1 MLYVFTKDKNMSSF
15 LNQFKR
21 QPKIFLDLP
30 CQGNYW
36 QEGTLESF
44 SNVPIFG
51 MTAMDEIL
59 IKTPDALFSGE
70 STAKVIES
78 CVPSIKDAW
87 AMPSYD
93 LDFLLIA
100 IRIATYGEAMD
111 IETTCPYCK
120 QSTQSTINLNVLLEN
135 FASKNPMQTF
145 SIKELT
151 INIKPLTYRQWSKF
165 NIDEYTSRRQI
176 LNYQK
181 QNLDEI
187 EKEKIIRELLD
198 GISTL
203 SLNSAVAQI
212 DSIQSSDGRQ
222 EKSPSEILDFITNT
236 DQLFY
241 KQLQNNIER
250 IKDEWTLPQV
260 DVKCTNEECNKTYS
274 TRLTMDYSNFF
285 VNRS

>member
-15 LNQFKR
+15 LNEFKR

-30 CQGNYW
+30 CQGNFW

-44 SNVPIFG
+44 SNIPIYG

-100 IRIATYGEAMD
+100 IRIATYGEGMD

-120 QSTQSTINLNVLLEN
+120 QSTQSTINLNMLLED
-135 FASKNPMQTF
+135 FISKDPIQSF
-145 SIKELT
+145 SIKGLT
-151 INIKPLTYRQWSKF
+151 INIRPLAYRQWSKF
-165 NIDEYTSRRQI
+165 NIDEYTIRRQI

-181 QNLDEI
+181 QELDDI
-187 EKEKIIRELLD
+187 EKEKVIRELLD
-198 GISTL
+198 NLSAL
-203 SLNSAVAQI
+203 SLNTAVAQI
-212 DSIQSSDGRQ
+212 DSIQGADGQ
-222 EKSPSEILDFITNT
+222 KEKSPNEILDFITNT

-241 KQLQNNIER
+241 KQLQSNIER
-250 IKDEWTLPQV
+250 IKGEWSLPQV
-260 DVKCTNEECNKTYS
+260 EIKCNNTECEKTYS
-274 TRLTMDYSNFF
+274 TNLTMDYSNFF

>member
-100 IRIATYGEAMD
+100 IRIATYGEGMD
-111 IETTCPYCK
+111 IETSCTHCN
-120 QSTQSTINLNVLLEN
+120 QSTQSTINLNALLED
-135 FASKNPMQTF
+135 FTSKDPIQSF
-145 SIKELT
+145 SIKELI

-165 NIDEYTSRRQI
+165 NIDEYTIRRQI
-176 LNYQK
+176 LNYQN
-181 QNLDEI
+181 QDLDDL
-187 EKEKIIRELLD
+187 EKEKVIRELLD
-198 GISTL
+198 NLSSL
-203 SLNSAVAQI
+203 SLNTAVAQI
-212 DSIQSSDGRQ
+212 DSIQSADGQ
-222 EKSPSEILDFITNT
+222 KEKSSEEILDFIKNT
-236 DQLFY
+236 DQLLY
-241 KQLQNNIER
+241 KQLQNNIDR
-250 IKDEWTLPQV
+250 IKDEWSLPQV
-260 DVKCTNEECNKTYS
+260 EIKCSNTECEKTYN
-274 TRLTMDYSNFF
+274 TNLTMDYSNFF